1 MVGTRLLSEHLVRT
15 RFPHLRYIRIHTPEK
30 HKATI
35 YAWDGDLYL
44 PERDA
49 QNLQRYASGYLY
61 PYVNFQ
67 VKAYN
72 SVQPDKVPALQEIP
86 AAIIQTAMR
95 RNLNQYGITE
105 TINRLF
111 PCGRLTFNN
120 YQAADSI
127 IHFDFQAY
135 RLLHDRE
142 KEQMYNYLQEIN
154 PLGSYCEVT
163 FY

>member
-1 MVGTRLLSEHLVRT
+1 MVGTRLLSEHLVRK
-15 RFPHLRYIRIHTPEK
+15 RFPNLRYIRIHTPEK

-35 YAWDGDLYL
+35 YAWNGDLYL
-44 PERDA
+44 PEKDA
-49 QNLQRYASGYLY
+49 ESLLRYASGYLY
-61 PYVNFQ
+61 PYVHYQ
-67 VKAYN
+67 VKEYS
-72 SVQPDKVPALQEIP
+72 SVQPDKVPHLQEIP
-86 AAIIQTAMR
+86 SAIIQTAMR
-95 RNLNQYGITE
+95 RNLNQYGIIE

-120 YQAADSI
+120 YQAADGI
-127 IHFDFQAY
+127 IHFDFHAY

-142 KEQMYNYLQEIN
+142 KDHMHNYLQEII

>member
-1 MVGTRLLSEHLVRT
+1 MVGTRLLSEKLVRN

-35 YAWDGDLYL
+35 YAWNGDLYL
-44 PERDA
+44 PEKDVRSVQD
-49 QNLQRYASGYLY
+49 YASGYLY

-67 VKAYN
+67 VKAY
-72 SVQPDKVPALQEIP
+72 SAVQPDKVPQLQEIP
-86 AAIIQTAMR
+86 AAIIEAAMR
-95 RNLNQYGITE
+95 RNLNQYGILE
-105 TINRLF
+105 AINRLF
-111 PCGRLTFNN
+111 PYGRLRFNR

-127 IHFDFQAY
+127 IHFDFHAI
-135 RLLHDRE
+135 RLLHDKE
-142 KEQMYNYLQEIN
+142 KRSMYDYLQELI